1 MRYALFAL
9 GAMVIFTVF
18 VTVFAASAERTKVR
32 LLPKWV
38 WVALCILTTPVGG
51 ILYLSLGRPVIAADG
66 SPRANVPGKPASQSR
81 TTAPDDDP
89 EFLRKLAKRLREEGK
104 END

>member
-38 WVALCILTTPVGG
+38 WVALCILTTPAGD
-51 ILYLSLGRPVIAADG
+51 ILYLSLGRPVSAADG
-66 SPRANVPGKPASQSR
+66 SPRTNAPGKPAAQSR

-89 EFLRKLAKRLREEGK
+89 EFLRNLAKRLREEGK

>member
-18 VTVFAASAERTKVR
+18 VTVFAASAERTRVR

-66 SPRANVPGKPASQSR
+66 SPRANVPGKPAAQSR

-89 EFLRKLAKRLREEGK
+89 EFLRNLAKRLREEGK
-104 END
+104 DND